1 MHLVSK
7 AWLFFSVSKQGPC
20 FTAVEEDGGDERLVQ
35 LELVCEADGVAPPD
49 LFNLAIAEA
58 ILMRISA

>member
-20 FTAVEEDGGDERLVQ
+20 FTAVEWYDFDKRLV
-35 LELVCEADGVAPPD
+35 ELN
-49 LFNLAIAEA
+49 LFAIA
-58 ILMRISA
+58 LPDPV